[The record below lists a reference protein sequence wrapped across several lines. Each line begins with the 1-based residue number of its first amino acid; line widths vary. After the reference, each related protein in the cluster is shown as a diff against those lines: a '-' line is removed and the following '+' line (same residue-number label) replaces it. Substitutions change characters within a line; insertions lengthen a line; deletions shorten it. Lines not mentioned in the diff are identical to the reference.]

1 MNDIH
6 FPLQSDPAFIAAGQQ
21 SAAAPRKSRD
31 AMPLI
36 THYWRIALR
45 RRWLIIASVAV
56 ALLSGFMLTILTTPK
71 YTAKTRIEI
80 SREGKRIVNVQ
91 DVTPE
96 ASAVD
101 SEFYQT
107 QYGLLRSRT
116 LAERVVT
123 ELGLQDD
130 RAFFASFG
138 REEDFDKNRRFR
150 PARIRLASDILLK
163 QVTIIPLRLSRL
175 VDIEWTGPDPALA
188 ARVSNAWAT
197 GFIEYNLERRFD
209 ATSYARRFLE
219 SRLEQLRKR
228 LEDSERQL
236 VRYAS
241 DQAIINVPTGATD
254 ENGELQERSL
264 TAESLAALN
273 TELAKAMADR
283 IAAESRLRTGQGRAT
298 VETVQNQAIGNL
310 RQRRAEAVSEYA
322 ELLEKFDP
330 QYPEAVAMAARI
342 RQLDRSIAAEESRA
356 SSLLSSGYNN
366 ALLRE
371 REVRAKLE
379 ALKDDFLDQRRRSIQ
394 YNIYKRE
401 VDTNRVLYNGLLQ
414 RYKEIGVAGG
424 IGENNISIVDNARVP
439 ERPSSPRPILNMIL
453 ALLSGAIV
461 GFGLALIREQ
471 IDESI
476 GDPAD
481 LEEKLAVPL
490 LGAVPQVAGR
500 DPVEEVR
507 DPKSPLMEAYISVQT
522 SLMFATP
529 EGFPRSLAVTSTRPA
544 EGKSTTSYAL
554 AYLLARNGYRVVL
567 VDGDLRSPSVHG
579 FLGLANTVGLSTYLA
594 GGDSVEPLVQ
604 RTSNDLAV
612 ITAGPQ
618 PPNAAELL
626 RGDRLEAFISD
637 LLKSFDRVV
646 IDAPPVMALADAP
659 LIASR
664 AEATIYV
671 VEASG
676 VKARMARMAIE
687 RLRQSRARI
696 LGAVLTKFEARNA
709 QYGYDYEYGYGY
721 GSGGDRSEA

>member
-6 FPLQSDPAFIAAGQQ
+6 FPLQSDPALIGMGQTNVAG
-21 SAAAPRKSRD
+21 ARKGRD

-36 THYWRIALR
+36 TYYWRLALR
-45 RRWLIIASVAV
+45 RRWLIIASIAV
-56 ALLSGFMLTILTTPK
+56 ALLTGFTLTILATPK

-96 ASAVD
+96 TSAVD
-101 SEFYQT
+101 NEFYQT

-130 RAFFASFG
+130 RSFFESFG
-138 REEDFDKNRRFR
+138 REEEFDKNRRFR
-150 PARIRLASDILLK
+150 PARIRIASDILLK

-175 VDIEWTGPDPALA
+175 VDIEWTGPNPALA

-197 GFIEYNLERRFD
+197 SFIEYNLERRFD
-209 ATSYARRFLE
+209 ATSYARQFLE
-219 SRLEQLRKR
+219 GRLEQLRRR
-228 LEDSERQL
+228 LEESERQL

-254 ENGELQERSL
+254 ATGQIQERSL

-273 TELAKAMADR
+273 GELAKAMADR

-298 VETVQNQAIGNL
+298 AETVQNQAIGNL
-310 RQRRAEAVSEYA
+310 RQRRAEAVADYA

-342 RQLDRSIAAEESRA
+342 RQLDRSIATEESRA
-356 SSLLSSGYNN
+356 SSLLSSGYSN
-366 ALLRE
+366 AVLRE
-371 REVRAKLE
+371 RQVREKLE
-379 ALKDDFLDQRRRSIQ
+379 SLKGDFLDQRRRSIQ
-394 YNIYKRE
+394 YNIYKRD
-401 VDTNRVLYNGLLQ
+401 VDTNRELYNGLLQ

-424 IGENNISIVDNARVP
+424 IGENNISIVDTARVP
-439 ERPSSPRPILNMIL
+439 ERPSSPRPVLNMIL
-453 ALLSGAIV
+453 ALFSGAVI
-461 GFGLALIREQ
+461 GFGLVLIREQ

-481 LEEKLAVPL
+481 MEEKLGVPL
-490 LGAVPQVAGR
+490 LGAVPQIAGR
-500 DPVEEVR
+500 DPIDEVR
-507 DPKSPLMEAYISVQT
+507 DPKSPLIEAYISVQT
-522 SLMFATP
+522 SLMFATA
-529 EGFPRSLAVTSTRPA
+529 EGFPRTLAVTSTRPA

-554 AYLLARNGYRVVL
+554 AYLLSRNGYKVVL

-579 FLGLANTVGLSTYLA
+579 VLGLSNTVGLSTYLA
-594 GGDSVEPLVQ
+594 GGNSIEALVQ
-604 RTSNDLAV
+604 RTENDLAV
-612 ITAGPQ
+612 IAAGPQ

-626 RGDRLEAFISD
+626 RGDRLEAFLSD
-637 LLKSFDRVV
+637 LLKTFDRVV
-646 IDAPPVMALADAP
+646 IDAPPVMGLADAP
-659 LIASR
+659 LITSHT
-664 AEATIYV
+664 EGTIYV

-676 VKARMARMAIE
+676 VKARMARMAME

-696 LGAVLTKFEARNA
+696 MGAVLTKFEARNA

-721 GSGGDRSEA
+721 GHAGGRARD